1 MCRPRKPG
9 LSCGVEGKTKVRRV
23 VDTTQIW
30 ELLDEGIDMWVAVN
44 GKRLDRNATMA
55 QIGIQDQDTIRCY
68 GRLLGG
74 AQRFRQPPQD
84 IPGQW
89 TCSLCGQERVW
100 PTKNR
105 CSRCGNP
112 KHHDPVSPGPVIGP
126 TGRAPQRVPA
136 TNPTFRRDGRQNKIS
151 GQHVPSVVPPRQSPA
166 ENVGSS
172 NAIPWAP
179 GVRVDLVR
187 ELLKNILTNEDYAK
201 YSAQLEPPKREEPT
215 IYQDLANKFKEH
227 GKVLSQAEHHRSV
240 VRDAQQKLQKHEGI
254 LKEFQDRSQILQQE
268 INSLQEQ
275 ADAAFSMP
283 PPSFPPEDAVVKP
296 IDELSGAQG
305 EELQEGD
312 EEMEEVEE
320 IDNGG
325 GVGAFLAPTRKKMV
339 KKTLLKKAPAKN
351 GAVKPETRSSV
362 FGKAGVLSAREL
374 TRLAEECSVLAKQ
387 KEDEE
392 LAEGVPREVGLTIE
406 ENTQLSLSG

>member
-1 MCRPRKPG
+1 MWWIPRKF
-9 LSCGVEGKTKVRRV
+9 
-23 VDTTQIW
+23 W
-30 ELLDEGIDMWVAVN
+30 ELLDEGIDVWVAVN
-44 GKRLDRNATMA
+44 GKRVDRNATMA
-55 QIGIQDQDTIRCY
+55 QIGIHDQDTVRCY
-68 GRLLGG
+68 GRLLGR
-74 AQRFRQPPQD
+74 AQRYRQPPQD

-105 CSRCGNP
+105 CFRCGNP
-112 KHHDPVSPGPVIGP
+112 KHHDPVGPVIGP
-126 TGRAPQRVPA
+126 MGRAPQRMPA

-151 GQHVPSVVPPRQSPA
+151 GQHVPSVVPPRQPPA

-227 GKVLSQAEHHRSV
+227 GKVLSQVEHHRSV
-240 VRDAQQKLQKHEGI
+240 VRDAQLKLQKHEGI
-254 LKEFQDRSQILQQE
+254 LKELQDRSQILQQE

-275 ADAAFSMP
+275 ADTEKAASEMLLPPMP
-283 PPSFPPEDAVVKP
+283 PPAFPPEEAVAKT
-296 IDELSGAQG
+296 IDELSGVHDD
-305 EELQEGD
+305 ELQEGD

-325 GVGAFLAPTRKKMV
+325 GIGAFLAP
-339 KKTLLKKAPAKN
+339 
-351 GAVKPETRSSV
+351 
-362 FGKAGVLSAREL
+362 
-374 TRLAEECSVLAKQ
+374 
-387 KEDEE
+387 
-392 LAEGVPREVGLTIE
+392 PR
-406 ENTQLSLSG
+406 

>member
-1 MCRPRKPG
+1 M
-9 LSCGVEGKTKVRRV
+9 
-23 VDTTQIW
+23 
-30 ELLDEGIDMWVAVN
+30 
-44 GKRLDRNATMA
+44 
-55 QIGIQDQDTIRCY
+55 
-68 GRLLGG
+68 
-74 AQRFRQPPQD
+74 
-84 IPGQW
+84 
-89 TCSLCGQERVW
+89 W

-105 CSRCGNP
+105 CFRCGNP

-126 TGRAPQRVPA
+126 TSRAPQRVPA
-136 TNPTFRRDGRQNKIS
+136 TNPTYRRDGRQNKIS

-187 ELLKNILTNEDYAK
+187 ELLKSILSSEDYAK

-215 IYQDLANKFKEH
+215 IYQDLANKLKEH
-227 GKVLSQAEHHRSV
+227 GKVLSQVEHHRSV

-254 LKEFQDRSQILQQE
+254 LKELQDRSQILQQE

-275 ADAAFSMP
+275 ADAEKAASEMLLPPMP

-296 IDELSGAQG
+296 IDELSGVQV

-325 GVGAFLAPTRKKMV
+325 GVGAFLAPARRKMV
-339 KKTLLKKAPAKN
+339 KKTLLKKASAKN
-351 GAVKPETRSSV
+351 VAVKPETRSSV
-362 FGKAGVLSAREL
+362 FAKAGVLSAREL
-374 TRLAEECSVLAKQ
+374 TRLAEEQ

-406 ENTQLSLSG
+406 ENSQLSLSG